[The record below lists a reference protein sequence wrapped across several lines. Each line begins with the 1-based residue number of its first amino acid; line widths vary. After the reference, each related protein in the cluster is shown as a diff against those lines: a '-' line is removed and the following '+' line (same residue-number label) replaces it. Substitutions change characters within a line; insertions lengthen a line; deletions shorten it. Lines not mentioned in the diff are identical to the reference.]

1 MTTRSTSSPPSW
13 LKLSAYS
20 GKKMSPLE
28 KRAASIASHY
38 HAAQVRKYT
47 GEPYVTHCREVAAL
61 VKSVTHTEAMLCIAW
76 LHDTMEDTGLTA
88 TEIAEE
94 LGVDVYQGV
103 WMLSDL
109 TPLEAG
115 NRAYRKG
122 LYRNKL
128 ALAPTPIK
136 TAKLA
141 DLISNARSIFKH
153 DPNFAPVYAAE
164 MADLLE
170 VLRNG
175 DPVLYSQAEAILN
188 DYYSQGAGP

>member
-1 MTTRSTSSPPSW
+1 
-13 LKLSAYS
+13 
-20 GKKMSPLE
+20 MSPLE
-28 KRAASIASHY
+28 KRAAEVASASH
-38 HAAQVRKYT
+38 ATQVRRYT

-76 LHDTMEDTGLTA
+76 MHDTLEDTKLTA
-88 TEIAEE
+88 TDITEE
-94 LGVDVYQGV
+94 FSVPVYQGV

-128 ALAPTPIK
+128 ALAPAAIQTI
-136 TAKLA
+136 KLA

-153 DPNFAPVYAAE
+153 DPGFASLYASE
-164 MADLLE
+164 MGDLLR
-170 VLRNG
+170 VLTLG
-175 DPVLYSQAEAILN
+175 DPVLYRQAENLLN
-188 DYYSQGAGP
+188 DYYTFGTGP

>member
-28 KRAASIASHY
+28 KRAAEMAALSH
-38 HAAQVRKYT
+38 AGQVRKYT
-47 GEPYVTHCREVAAL
+47 GEPYVSHCREVAAL

-76 LHDTMEDTGLTA
+76 LHDTLEDTTLTA
-88 TEIAEE
+88 TEITEE
-94 LGVDVYQGV
+94 FGVPVYQGV

-128 ALAPTPIK
+128 ALAPAAIQTI
-136 TAKLA
+136 KLA

-153 DPNFAPVYAAE
+153 DPNFASLYASE
-164 MADLLE
+164 MGDLLR
-170 VLRNG
+170 VLTLG
-175 DPVLYSQAEAILN
+175 DLVLFRQAETILN
-188 DYYSQGAGP
+188 EYYCHGTGP

>member
-1 MTTRSTSSPPSW
+1 
-13 LKLSAYS
+13 
-20 GKKMSPLE
+20 MSPLE
-28 KRAASIASHY
+28 KRAAEMAALSH
-38 HAAQVRKYT
+38 AGQVRKYT
-47 GEPYVTHCREVAAL
+47 GEPYVSHCREVAAL
-61 VKSVTHTEAMLCIAW
+61 VKSVTHTDTMLCIAW
-76 LHDTMEDTGLTA
+76 LHDSMEDTGLTA

-128 ALAPTPIK
+128 ALAPAAIQTI
-136 TAKLA
+136 KLA

-153 DPNFAPVYAAE
+153 DPNFASLYASEMGYLLRVLTLGDHVLFRQAE
-164 MADLLE
+164 M
-170 VLRNG
+170 
-175 DPVLYSQAEAILN
+175 ILN
-188 DYYSQGAGP
+188 EYYSHGTGP